1 VTEKMEFLTF
11 CAEKFSACNFFGVIF
26 SVFSTDSNSASNF
39 EIYDTHIK
47 FLAQT
52 FLGVLFA
59 LFANFELEFGK
70 NGSKNPSFFPPL
82 AP

>member
-1 VTEKMEFLTF
+1 MEFLTF

-26 SVFSTDSNSASNF
+26 SVFSTDSNSASNS

-52 FLGVLFA
+52 FLGVLFV
-59 LFANFELEFGK
+59 LFANFEVEFGQ
-70 NGSKNPSFFPPL
+70 NG
-82 AP
+82 